1 MLIEKKTPRV
11 HAIMNTASTSWNPG
25 ILPIWP
31 LLEFLDW
38 DDRLQVFGIL
48 PNYPL
53 NPQDASVRI
62 AWILRRVLLESFLIP
77 MKDLELPV
85 QVFVLLRHSI
95 TGESRR
101 EEIPRMLTGGCVCIN
116 LPHSGPNASGG
127 SFEQD
132 LKPYMVPECAGSRLT
147 YNMTRKSLRS
157 LKDRLSVR
165 ARMPSSLSY
174 TLNDHTVMAFASGFL
189 VRSFR
194 LDNVKPNLTSIL
206 NLEDSFKFL
215 NGRDILYI
223 LMGSDQ
229 ERYSLIILLVKQLM
243 NDIYNPFTS
252 RATALPSEVYS
263 SHLQIS
269 LMCINRSRTRTLWCT
284 KGLPPTF
291 SGFEEVVNAYQD
303 IDGQLCCKVSLT
315 HEYILKQPGIHV
327 NSFIIAIPRRMGR
340 MPETSRHLCLDMFSL
355 SEALRSLLSAKNR
368 SVARSNRYLKFL
380 SPQSCDSI
388 RVVVVASDASSRSR
402 RETLQGLRFAE
413 QFSLRCRG
421 TV

>member
-1 MLIEKKTPRV
+1 
-11 HAIMNTASTSWNPG
+11 
-25 ILPIWP
+25 
-31 LLEFLDW
+31 
-38 DDRLQVFGIL
+38 
-48 PNYPL
+48 
-53 NPQDASVRI
+53 
-62 AWILRRVLLESFLIP
+62 

-85 QVFVLLRHSI
+85 QLYILLRHSI

-101 EEIPRMLTGGCVCIN
+101 EEIPRMVTGGCVCIN
-116 LPHSGPNASGG
+116 LPHAGSNVSDG
-127 SFEQD
+127 SFEQE
-132 LKPYMVPECAGSRLT
+132 LKPYMVPECSGSRLT
-147 YNMTRKSLRS
+147 YNMTRRSLRI

-174 TLNDHTVMAFASGFL
+174 TLKDHTVMALASGFL
-189 VRSFR
+189 VRSFK
-194 LDNVKPNLTSIL
+194 LDNVKPDIKSLL
-206 NLEDSFKFL
+206 NREDSFKFL
-215 NGRDILYI
+215 NGRNILYI

-229 ERYSLIILLVKQLM
+229 DRYSLIILLVKQLM
-243 NDIYNPFTS
+243 NDIYNPCTS
-252 RATALPSEVYS
+252 RATALPSEVYT

-269 LMCINRSRTRTLWCT
+269 LVCINRSRTRTIWCT
-284 KGLPPTF
+284 KGLPPSF

-303 IDGQLCCKVSLT
+303 IDEQLCCKVSLT
-315 HEYILKQPGIHV
+315 HEFNLKQPGIHA

-340 MPETSRHLCLDMFSL
+340 MPEISRHLCLDMFSL

-368 SVARSNRYLKFL
+368 SIARSNHFLKFL

-413 QFSLRCRG
+413 QFSLRCRA